1 MKNLFLRFS
10 ITLALLGWA
19 TNAIGQSF
27 SSMYQFINVT
37 TTSGTTDPTA
47 VPTATGLTF
56 GSFSSAGVGTN
67 PNAGGVFSFT
77 GWTTGATTG
86 SDTFT
91 GSIDLTDYYS
101 VTLTPNVGC
110 SIDINSLVFSSRRST
125 TGPRQFVVRS
135 SLDSYATNLPA
146 TGGTNVT
153 VVPTNVFQMPDG
165 SATTTYPNNTVTL
178 GTSFDAITSA
188 ITFRVYA
195 FNAEASGGSFGI
207 DDFQINGV
215 ASCGPT
221 CSITNIALSDIQPC
235 NDNFTP
241 APTTS
246 DDFYTADITV
256 TFANQP
262 ATGDLELSSSSNDLT
277 QGTVVVPVSSL
288 SGTTYT
294 FDNVEIYA
302 DGAVSSI
309 TAKFTDLTTCTFT
322 LNNIAAV
329 NSCSASNCSIT
340 AINLSNMSMC
350 NDNGTPANPADD
362 YYTADVMVIYAS
374 PANTGTLN
382 LSGDATASVGI
393 ASLNAPTFHTFTAV
407 QLPADGTAN
416 TLTATFSA
424 ISTCTFTNSSITAVS
439 SCSLAPACDISAIS
453 LSNTGVCNDNGTP
466 NNNTDDY
473 YVTDVVVT
481 FANAPATGNLVL
493 SGAASSTVAVGS
505 LGSSTSHTFSGI
517 QLPANGLIQTLT
529 ATFSAASPACTNTN
543 SSIAAVSACSTPL
556 PCSITDIALS
566 NQSACNNNGTPLNPA
581 DDYYTADV
589 TVTFANAPF
598 SGSLNL
604 TGDGTAS
611 VAVGSLGSSTSHTF
625 VGVQLPTNGAT
636 GFNSLTATF
645 SANTSCTFTKSDL
658 VSINNCPT
666 CSISSIA
673 LSNVSACNNG
683 GTSGNAADDI
693 YTADV
698 TVNYLNAPTTGT
710 LDLSGDAT
718 ASIAVGS
725 IGTTSYTFTGVS
737 LPADGTLNSLTAA
750 FSATPACTLTNAS
763 IAAVNS
769 CSSAPSFA
777 LTACGASVSENFN
790 TFAGTA
796 ASLMLGWTSNSID
809 YGPGG
814 YYTNTGTYVASNSTY
829 ALGDATD
836 ANYGV
841 KLPTTGQTTEDLS
854 YCVTNNTGSAITSM
868 NVAWNVEQYSV
879 GQRPST
885 VDFFYSLDGTT
896 YTQAN
901 ITGTS
906 LTAAST
912 AGTSA
917 NLATVAVTPRS
928 IVINSLSVANG
939 ATFCFRFR
947 FNNGSGSGS
956 NAHIGVDDL
965 VVTPN
970 CTAPCSISAIALSN
984 IGACN
989 DNGTPNNLTDDYYTA
1004 DVTVTYANA
1013 PTTGNLVL
1021 GGNATA
1027 TVAVGSLNSST
1038 SHTFTAVQIPANG
1051 SSTTISATF
1060 SANSFCTFTQSAIA
1074 AVNPCSTPSVCAI
1087 TNITV
1092 TAGSCNNNSTTGT
1105 ATDDYYL
1112 ADVTVTYTNPE
1123 TVGTLDLSG
1132 DATASIAVGSV
1143 GATSYTFTGVQ
1154 LPADGTVNTLTATF
1168 SNNASC
1174 TFTKNNITA
1183 VNSCSV
1189 PPANILL
1196 TTCNTTSSAE
1206 TFNTYTGSAATLPTG
1221 WTVTSSLLQS
1231 GTYSNGGTLGV
1242 TNGVFA
1248 LSDAA
1253 TSETAIGAK
1262 VAANSGTPT
1271 GTGLAQ
1277 FEYCTTNQTGN
1288 TLTGITF
1295 AWDAEQYSQGS
1306 RPTILDAEYKVG
1318 AGGYAALAG
1327 STYNAT
1333 TNATNAN
1340 LNPAVVTPYNIPVTG
1355 ISVASGDQVCIRYSI
1370 KTAAGSGNNAHLGL
1384 DNVTMT
1390 PLCCEITDV
1399 QVSNIVCN
1407 SNGTIPDGTD
1417 DYYTADVTVTFAN
1430 APATGNL
1437 VLSGDATATE
1447 ATTNLDAATSHTFVG
1462 IQLPADGTTST
1473 LTATFDASA
1482 TCTYTN
1488 SNIAAVSSC
1497 SAPVCSISAV
1507 SIVPISGSYNQNG
1520 TPNDLTDDYY
1530 LANITVSYNNIP
1542 TTGTLDLSGSLLN
1555 APTVPAN
1562 VLFIGASNYV
1572 FSNVQLKPGTGSLT
1586 ATFSADPACTS
1597 TVAEPATQPQAPACP
1612 ANFGTFPG
1620 NHN

>member
-1 MKNLFLRFS
+1 MKNLFLQFCMTLLLIVGLTTS
-10 ITLALLGWA
+10 AWSQIISQYVETNSGTAPKGIEIWNNTATTLNFATTNLLIKQGTNGGALTTLVTINTGTLASGA
-19 TNAIGQSF
+19 VMVIGTADIITYVNTNAP
-27 SSMYQFINVT
+27 
-37 TTSGTTDPTA
+37 GTLTQTYTFTYNGDDALQIEYGAGNITDM
-47 VPTATGLTF
+47 F
-56 GSFSSAGVGTN
+56 GTV
-67 PNAGGVFSFT
+67 
-77 GWTTGATTG
+77 G
-86 SDTFT
+86 SD
-91 GSIDLTDYYS
+91 
-101 VTLTPNVGC
+101 P
-110 SIDINSLVFSSRRST
+110 
-125 TGPRQFVVRS
+125 
-135 SLDSYATNLPA
+135 
-146 TGGTNVT
+146 
-153 VVPTNVFQMPDG
+153 
-165 SATTTYPNNTVTL
+165 
-178 GTSFDAITSA
+178 GTSWPAP
-188 ITFRVYA
+188 
-195 FNAEASGGSFGI
+195 SGGSTSTANQNIELASNIATGDTDGWTNPSPRFVTVDAPVGTSPI
-207 DDFQINGV
+207 VALTGFGV
-215 ASCGPT
+215 APVLPNSCSLT
-221 CSITNIALSDIQPC
+221 DITLTDIQPC

-241 APTTS
+241 APATS

-262 ATGDLELSSSSNDLT
+262 ATGDLELSSTSNDLT

-309 TAKFTDLTTCTFT
+309 TAKFTDLTTCTST

-340 AINLSNMSMC
+340 DVDVTPTSACI
-350 NDNGTPANPADD
+350 DNGTPANSADD
-362 YYTADVMVIYAS
+362 YYTASVTVTYAN

-382 LSGDATASVGI
+382 LSGDATTSVGI
-393 ASLNAPTFHTFTAV
+393 ASLGSPTSHTFTGV
-407 QLPADGTAN
+407 QLPADGTTN

-424 ISTCTFTNSSITAVS
+424 IPTCTFINSSIAAVNSCPTAT
-439 SCSLAPACDISAIS
+439 PCDISAITPT
-453 LSNTGVCNDNGTP
+453 NIDVCQDNGTP
-466 NNNTDDY
+466 NNDTDDY
-473 YVTDVVVT
+473 YLTDIVVSFT
-481 FANAPATGNLVL
+481 DAPATGNLVL

-505 LGSSTSHTFSGI
+505 LGSSTSHTFSDI
-517 QLPANGLIQTLT
+517 QLPANGTTQTLT
-529 ATFSAASPACTNTN
+529 ATFDAASPACTFTN
-543 SSIAAVSACSTPL
+543 SSLAAVSACSTPL
-556 PCSITDIALS
+556 PCSMDNNITLS

-598 SGSLNL
+598 SGSLDL

-645 SANTSCTFTKSDL
+645 SANTSCTVTKSDL
-658 VSINNCPT
+658 ASINNCPT
-666 CSISSIA
+666 CNISNIT
-673 LSNVSACNNG
+673 LGNVSACNNG
-683 GTSGNAADDI
+683 GTSGNAADDT

-698 TVNYLNAPTTGT
+698 TVNYLNAPATGT
-710 LDLSGDAT
+710 LNLSGDAT

-725 IGTTSYTFTGVS
+725 IGATSYTFTGIS
-737 LPADGTLNSLTAA
+737 LPADGTLNSLTAT
-750 FSATPACTLTNAS
+750 FSDDITCTSTNAS

-769 CSSAPSFA
+769 CSAAPSFA

-796 ASLMLGWTSNSID
+796 ASLMLGWTTNSID
-809 YGPGG
+809 YIPGG

-829 ALGDATD
+829 ALGDVAD
-836 ANYGV
+836 AAYGV
-841 KLPTTGQTTEDLS
+841 KLPTSGQTTEDLS
-854 YCVTNNTGSAITSM
+854 YCVINNTGSTITSM

-879 GQRPST
+879 GQRPTT
-885 VDFFYSLDGTT
+885 VDFFYSIDGTNYIQT
-896 YTQAN
+896 N
-901 ITGTS
+901 ITGTTLTTAS
-906 LTAAST
+906 VAGTAA
-912 AGTSA
+912 
-917 NLATVAVTPRS
+917 NLPTVTITPRS
-928 IVINSLSVANG
+928 IVINSLSIADG
-939 ATFCFRFR
+939 TAFCFRFR

-970 CTAPCSISAIALSN
+970 CTAPCSISAIAPSN

-1013 PTTGNLVL
+1013 PATGNLVL
-1021 GGNATA
+1021 GGNVTES
-1027 TVAVGSLNSST
+1027 VAVGSLGSST

-1051 SSTTISATF
+1051 STTSISATF
-1060 SANSFCTFTQSAIA
+1060 SANSFCTFTQSGIA
-1074 AVNPCSTPSVCAI
+1074 AVAACSTPSVCTI
-1087 TNITV
+1087 SDIV
-1092 TAGSCNNNSTTGT
+1092 ITAGSCNNNGTTNT

-1123 TVGTLDLSG
+1123 TTGTLDLSG
-1132 DATASIAVGSV
+1132 DAIASIAVGSV

-1154 LPADGTVNTLTATF
+1154 LPADGTLNTLTATF

-1206 TFNTYTGSAATLPTG
+1206 TFNTYTGNATTLPTG
-1221 WTVTSSLLQS
+1221 WTVTSTLLQ
-1231 GTYSNGGTLGV
+1231 GGNYSNGGTLG
-1242 TNGVFA
+1242 TNNGIYA
-1248 LSDAA
+1248 LTDVA

-1262 VAANSGTPT
+1262 VAANSGNPT
-1271 GTGLAQ
+1271 NTGIAQ
-1277 FEYCTTNQTGN
+1277 FEYCTTNQTGS

-1295 AWDAEQYSQGS
+1295 AWDAEQYSEGS

-1318 AGGYAALAG
+1318 TGSYAALAG

-1340 LNPAVVTPYNIPVTG
+1340 LNPAVATPYSIPVVG
-1355 ISVASGDQVCIRYSI
+1355 ISVAPGEQVCIRYSI
-1370 KTAAGSGNNAHLGL
+1370 KTADGAGNNAHLGV

-1390 PLCCEITDV
+1390 PLCCEITNI
-1399 QVSNIVCN
+1399 QLSNIVCN
-1407 SNGTIPDGTD
+1407 SNGTVPDGTD
-1417 DYYTADVTVTFAN
+1417 DYYTADATVTFAN

-1437 VLSGDATATE
+1437 VLSGDASATE
-1447 ATTNLDAATSHTFVG
+1447 STANLDAATSHTFVG

-1482 TCTYTN
+1482 ACTYTN
-1488 SNIAAVSSC
+1488 NNLAAVSSC
-1497 SAPVCSISAV
+1497 SAPVCNISAV

-1542 TTGTLDLSGSLLN
+1542 TTGTLDLNGSLLN
-1555 APTVPAN
+1555 ASTIPAN
-1562 VLFIGASNYV
+1562 VLFIGANNYV

-1597 TVAEPATQPQAPACP
+1597 TVVEPSTQPQAPACP